1 MILFFLVTLNIIADF
16 LRQCK
21 GDFAQFDSPA
31 ARGYSEQIAHAGL
44 RNLRGSNA
52 THIVHQFFDA
62 LLKPLPGILQAQIGV
77 FQKFNVLLRA
87 EPFLLTGQLRTG
99 CRKNSGRRLRRS
111 WLHLQGNCCSIY
123 EVRPRTCR
131 LYPFAVDYGR
141 NGRSFE
147 YLLCTE
153 KPHHLCGGRTSV
165 NQWMQENLSREYKEF
180 LIHSHTFLQ
189 ETGGLLRRM
198 SRENQESLLSMF
210 LFLYDTGYDFDQ
222 PFLPQHKSRTTRIL
236 DILKRESK

>member
-1 MILFFLVTLNIIADF
+1 MSQTILPTDSFLFKSRSVRNKDIVDFHCTRCNQCCRHIANSVLVEPIDAF
-16 LRQCK
+16 YITKHLIRQ
-21 GDFAQFDSPA
+21 G
-31 ARGYSEQIAHAGL
+31 E
-44 RNLRGSNA
+44 
-52 THIVHQFFDA
+52 A
-62 LLKPLPGILQAQIGV
+62 LQDTIEFYNQYCVPMPVEGV
-77 FQKFNVLLRA
+77 SF
-87 EPFLLTGQLRTG
+87 PMFLLNTTGDDDACIFL
-99 CRKNSGRRLRRS
+99 K
-111 WLHLQGNCCSIY
+111 GNCCSIY

-189 ETGGLLRRM
+189 EAGGLLLHM
-198 SRENQESLLSMF
+198 SREKQESLLSMF